1 MKLVCVHHVLI
12 LRLVSNHCL
21 KKQLSTGADSLM
33 LARSAERNP
42 SVFLPSG
49 PLNTVTDIVPKL
61 LVLSD
66 YLKNPWGNT
75 KFLLM
80 QFKPSPPPLSNMSK
94 AERKRI
100 ADILSQ
106 SKSTQDA
113 AVGLG
118 ISLVSGDQL
127 FREIQSKIDVETNRN
142 IWQARREVK
151 PNNAGDV
158 EGKEAIEEEA
168 IVDGFEVGVGPAQ
181 EQKMTACCS

>member
-12 LRLVSNHCL
+12 LRLVSNHFL

-61 LVLSD
+61 LALSD

-118 ISLVSGDQL
+118 ISLVSGDRL
-127 FREIQSKIDVETNRN
+127 FREIQARSMWRPIVTFGRRDV
-142 IWQARREVK
+142 K
-151 PNNAGDV
+151 
-158 EGKEAIEEEA
+158 
-168 IVDGFEVGVGPAQ
+168 
-181 EQKMTACCS
+181 

>member
-1 MKLVCVHHVLI
+1 
-12 LRLVSNHCL
+12 
-21 KKQLSTGADSLM
+21 M

-49 PLNTVTDIVPKL
+49 PLNTVTDVIPKL
-61 LVLSD
+61 LALSD

-106 SKSTQDA
+106 SKSTQEA
-113 AVGLG
+113 AVGLDL
-118 ISLVSGDQL
+118 SLASGDQL
-127 FREIQSKIDVETNRN
+127 FKEIRSKIDVEGNRD
-142 IWQARREVK
+142 IWQARCEVELT
-151 PNNAGDV
+151 NSGNI
-158 EGKEAIEEEA
+158 EGKETVEEEA

-181 EQKMTACCS
+181 QEKTTMSP

>member
-1 MKLVCVHHVLI
+1 M
-12 LRLVSNHCL
+12 
-21 KKQLSTGADSLM
+21 M

-49 PLNTVTDIVPKL
+49 PLNTVTDIIPKL
-61 LVLSD
+61 LALSD

-80 QFKPSPPPLSNMSK
+80 QFKPSPPPLSSMSK

-100 ADILSQ
+100 ADIFSQ
-106 SKSTQDA
+106 SKSTQEA

-118 ISLVSGDQL
+118 ISLVDGDRL
-127 FREIQSKIDVETNRN
+127 FREIQRKINVDTNRN
-142 IWQARREVK
+142 IWQARAEMK
-151 PNNAGDV
+151 LNNAGDV

-168 IVDGFEVGVGPAQ
+168 IIDGFEVGVGPAQ
-181 EQKMTACCS
+181 EQKMTACRS

>member
-1 MKLVCVHHVLI
+1 
-12 LRLVSNHCL
+12 
-21 KKQLSTGADSLM
+21 M

-61 LVLSD
+61 LALSD

-118 ISLVSGDQL
+118 ISLVSGDRL